1 MSDNSVNT
9 ESKILEAAAN
19 EFMTKGYAG
28 ARTTA
33 IAEAAGVTHGMLHY
47 YFRTKEKLFERI
59 ISDRI
64 ELLTSIIAGSIE
76 STDSDIYKL
85 LHKITH
91 SHLDFLAENP
101 LLPGFLIREVY
112 GQPEWRE
119 LLIRKFMAF
128 APIFISQ
135 LQTIINQN
143 AAEGKC
149 RAIDAKMLILDMVS
163 LNVFPFMAAPL
174 ISTFMPNAMQLS
186 PDFLEARKQQNYETL
201 VSKLRI

>member
-1 MSDNSVNT
+1 MLDNSVNT
-9 ESKILEAAAN
+9 ENKILEAAAN

-28 ARTTA
+28 ARTTT

-64 ELLTSIIAGSIE
+64 ELLTSIIASSIE
-76 STDSDIYKL
+76 TTESDIYEL
-85 LHKITH
+85 LHKIIH

-119 LLIRKFMAF
+119 LLIRKFMVF
-128 APIFISQ
+128 APIFISR
-135 LQTIINQN
+135 LQTIIDRN

-174 ISTFMPNAMQLS
+174 ISSFLPNAVQLS
-186 PDFLEARKQQNYETL
+186 PDFLKARKQQNYETL